1 MSEWQPIETAPKDG
15 RRFLAYVPIEGH
27 RLVIAMYSRQGL
39 ILNESL
45 QPMPF
50 PAFYWMP
57 LPAPPMFV
65 NCTFENT
72 EEGYRLSDNG

>member
-39 ILNESL
+39 LLDESL
-45 QPMPF
+45 KPMAF

-57 LPAPPMFV
+57 LPEPPPHIAQ
-65 NCTFENT
+65 T
-72 EEGYRLSDNG
+72 R